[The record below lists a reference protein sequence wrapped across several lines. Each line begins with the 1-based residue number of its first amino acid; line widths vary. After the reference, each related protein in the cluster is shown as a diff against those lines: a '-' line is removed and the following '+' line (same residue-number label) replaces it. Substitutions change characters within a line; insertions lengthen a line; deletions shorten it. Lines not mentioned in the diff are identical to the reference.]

1 MLIPIAALLL
11 TYALT
16 ALIATLAAVVLW
28 RPLSILL
35 AELCGTEQRSRF
47 WAVWSVVMMVATPL
61 LFVSLRGV
69 ATDPTELVQG
79 TMTSAL
85 MGVLLALV
93 GMGFAVWSRTPRHA
107 FHDA

>member
-16 ALIATLAAVVLW
+16 TLIATLAAAVLW

-47 WAVWSVVMMVATPL
+47 WAVWSVVMMVAMPL
-61 LFVSLRGV
+61 LFVSLHSV

-79 TMTSAL
+79 TMTAAL
-85 MGVLLALV
+85 FGVLIALL
-93 GMGFAVWSRTPRHA
+93 GMGFAVWSRSPRA
-107 FHDA
+107 AQA

>member
-1 MLIPIAALLL
+1 MLLPIAALPI

-16 ALIATLAAVVLW
+16 ALIALLAVVTLW

-35 AELCGTEQRSRF
+35 AELCGTEERSRF
-47 WAVWSVVMMVATPL
+47 WTMWSTVMMVATPM
-61 LFVSLRGV
+61 LFVSWRGV

-85 MGVLLALV
+85 IGVLMALL
-93 GMGFAVWSRTPRHA
+93 GMGFAVWSRDPRA
-107 FHDA
+107 AA

>member
-1 MLIPIAALLL
+1 MLLPIAALLI

-16 ALIATLAAVVLW
+16 ALIALLAVVTLW

-35 AELCGTEQRSRF
+35 AELCGTEERSRF
-47 WAVWSVVMMVATPL
+47 WTMWSTVMMVATPM
-61 LFVSLRGV
+61 LFVSWRGV

-85 MGVLLALV
+85 IGVLMALL
-93 GMGFAVWSRTPRHA
+93 GMGFAVWSRNPRA
-107 FHDA
+107 AA

>member
-35 AELCGTEQRSRF
+35 AELCGTEERSRF
-47 WAVWSVVMMVATPL
+47 WAVWSVVMMVAMPL
-61 LFVSLRGV
+61 LFVSLHSV

-79 TMTSAL
+79 TMTAAL
-85 MGVLLALV
+85 FGVLIALL
-93 GMGFAVWSRTPRHA
+93 GMGFAVWSRSPRPA
-107 FHDA
+107 A

>member
-16 ALIATLAAVVLW
+16 GLIATLAAAVLW

-47 WAVWSVVMMVATPL
+47 WAVWSVVMMVAMPL

-79 TMTSAL
+79 TMTAAL
-85 MGVLLALV
+85 FGVLIALL
-93 GMGFAVWSRTPRHA
+93 GMGFAVWSRSAPRGQA
-107 FHDA
+107 

>member
-1 MLIPIAALLL
+1 MLLPIAALLV

-16 ALIATLAAVVLW
+16 ALIALLAVVTLW

-35 AELCGTEQRSRF
+35 AELCGTEERSRF
-47 WAVWSVVMMVATPL
+47 WTVWSTVMMVATPM
-61 LFVSLRGV
+61 LFVSWRGI

-85 MGVLLALV
+85 VGVLMALI
-93 GMGFAVWSRTPRHA
+93 GMGFAVWSRTPRA
-107 FHDA
+107 AA